1 MTDAQRAAY
10 YKHQNRKAENRLQ
23 AFGGVTP
30 EQFQQM
36 QGRIAELEAEKET
49 ADERALREAAEAAA
63 SDARAAAMAEL
74 QPRLHLSQLKAAA
87 SRVLSADQLDA
98 WLEDV
103 DPSKFVGESG
113 DIDETKVM
121 GKLTA
126 LFGAPSKQ
134 PPNWGQHGATPP
146 GETPGSAGKAE
157 AERRLAQRQ
166 Q

>member
-10 YKHQNRKAENRLQ
+10 YKHQNRKAEAQLQ
-23 AFGGVTP
+23 KFKGATP
-30 EQFQQM
+30 EQLQQM
-36 QGRIAELEAEKET
+36 QERIAELEAEKET
-49 ADERALREAAEAAA
+49 ADERVIREAKEAAA
-63 SDARAAAMAEL
+63 NEARAAAMAEL
-74 QPRLHLSQLKAAA
+74 QPRLHRSQLKAVA
-87 SRVLSADQLDA
+87 SQVLSGEQLDA
-98 WLEDV
+98 WIDDV

-126 LFGAPSKQ
+126 LFGAPSRQ
-134 PPNWGQHGATPP
+134 TPNWGQHGGTPP